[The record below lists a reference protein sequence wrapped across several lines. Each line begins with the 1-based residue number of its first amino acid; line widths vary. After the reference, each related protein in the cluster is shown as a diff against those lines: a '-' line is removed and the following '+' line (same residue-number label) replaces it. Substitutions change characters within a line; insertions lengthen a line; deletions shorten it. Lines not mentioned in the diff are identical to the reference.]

1 MMISIDEFTEI
12 MDDIAHELPDEFYRD
27 LNGGILILPGQE
39 AQPLCKG
46 CGSVGARDLC
56 AQLVD
61 WQADRD
67 ILRFVL

>member
-27 LNGGILILPGQE
+27 LNGGILILPDRKLSPY
-39 AQPLCKG
+39 AK
-46 CGSVGARDLC
+46 AADRDLC

-61 WQADRD
+61 GQTDRD